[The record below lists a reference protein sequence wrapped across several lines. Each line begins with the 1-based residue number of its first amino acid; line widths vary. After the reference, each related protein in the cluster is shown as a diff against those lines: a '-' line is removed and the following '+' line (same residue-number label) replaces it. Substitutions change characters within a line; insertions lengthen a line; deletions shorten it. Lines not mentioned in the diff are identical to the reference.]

1 MQLRV
6 PPHNIEAEQA
16 VLGAILLDNDIIADV
31 VEILKPEDF
40 YRESHGIIYRTI
52 LELYDRNQPAD
63 LITVTDELNQRKLLE
78 KVGGAAYLT
87 SLVAGVNSISNVQHY
102 CKIIEE
108 KAVMRK
114 LIVAS
119 SEIMDSGY
127 SESDD
132 VESILDIAEQK
143 IFDIAQ
149 SRNRQPFT
157 HIKDILI
164 ETIDRIDELYKNKGK
179 IIGLPSGFV
188 DLDMKTSGFQ
198 PSDLILIAARPSMGK
213 TAMAMNIVEYVAVK
227 QKVPVMVFSLEMSK
241 QQLTQRLLCSL
252 SMVDSHRLRMG
263 DLTEEDWPK
272 LAAAVGILADAPI
285 YIDDTPAI
293 TTMEMRAK
301 CRRLKLEKG
310 LGLVVIDYLQLMQSN
325 KKAES
330 RQQEVSEISRSLKA
344 LAREIDVPVIALSQL
359 SRAPETRSDHRPMLS
374 DLRESG
380 SIEQDADIV
389 MFLYRDDYY
398 NPDTDKKNIA
408 EVIIAKQRNGP
419 TGTVELAWLGQYT
432 KFANIARNL
441 KE

>member
-1 MQLRV
+1 MQVRV
-6 PPHNIEAEQA
+6 PPHNLEAEKA
-16 VLGAILLDNDIIADV
+16 VLGAILLEKDVIVDV
-31 VEILKPEDF
+31 VELLKPEDF
-40 YRESHGIIYRTI
+40 YRESHSIIYRTI
-52 LELYDRNQPAD
+52 LELYDKNQPVD
-63 LITVTDELNQRKLLE
+63 LITVTDELNQRNLLE

-87 SLVAGVNSISNVQHY
+87 SLVAGVTSISNVEHY
-102 CKIIEE
+102 CRIIEE
-108 KAVMRK
+108 KAVMRR
-114 LIVAS
+114 LIKAS
-119 SEIMDSGY
+119 AEIMDSGY
-127 SESDD
+127 NESDD
-132 VESILDIAEQK
+132 VENILDVAEQK

-157 HIKDILI
+157 PIKDVLI

-213 TAMAMNIVEYVAVK
+213 TAIAMNIVEYVAVK
-227 QKVPVMVFSLEMSK
+227 QKVPVMIFSLEMSK

-252 SMVDSHRLRMG
+252 SMVDSHKLRMG

-272 LAAAVGILADAPI
+272 LAAAVGVLSDAPI

-293 TTMEMRAK
+293 TTMEVRAK

-330 RQQEVSEISRSLKA
+330 RQQEVSDISRSLKA

-389 MFLYRDDYY
+389 MFLYREDYY

-419 TGTVELAWLGQYT
+419 TGTVELGWLGQYT
-432 KFANIARNL
+432 KFVNLARNL

>member
-1 MQLRV
+1 MQVRV

-16 VLGAILLDNDIIADV
+16 VLGAILLDNDVITDV
-31 VEILKPEDF
+31 VELLKPEDF
-40 YRESHGIIYRTI
+40 YRESHSIIYRTI
-52 LELYDRNQPAD
+52 LELYDKNQPVD
-63 LITVTDELNQRKLLE
+63 LITVTDELNQRKLLD

-87 SLVAGVNSISNVQHY
+87 SLVAGVTSISNVQHY

-108 KAVMRK
+108 KAVMRR

-119 SEIMDSGY
+119 SEIMDAGY

-132 VESILDIAEQK
+132 VEGILDIAEQK

-157 HIKDILI
+157 PIKDILI

-213 TAMAMNIVEYVAVK
+213 TAMAMNIVEYVAIK

-252 SMVDSHRLRMG
+252 SMVDSHKLRMG

-272 LAAAVGILADAPI
+272 LAAAVGILSEAPI

-398 NPDTDKKNIA
+398 NPETDKKNIA

>member
-1 MQLRV
+1 VQVRV
-6 PPHNIEAEQA
+6 PPHNLEAEKA
-16 VLGAILLDNDIIADV
+16 VLGAILLEKDVIVDV
-31 VEILKPEDF
+31 VELLKPEDF
-40 YRESHGIIYRTI
+40 YRESHSIIYRTI
-52 LELYDRNQPAD
+52 LELYDKNQPVD
-63 LITVTDELNQRKLLE
+63 LITVTDELNQRNLLE

-87 SLVAGVNSISNVQHY
+87 SLVAGVTSISNVEHY
-102 CKIIEE
+102 CRIIEE
-108 KAVMRK
+108 KAVMRR
-114 LIVAS
+114 LIKAS
-119 SEIMDSGY
+119 AEIMDSGY
-127 SESDD
+127 NESDD
-132 VESILDIAEQK
+132 VENILDVAEQK

-157 HIKDILI
+157 PIKDVLI

-213 TAMAMNIVEYVAVK
+213 TAIAMNIVEYVAVK
-227 QKVPVMVFSLEMSK
+227 QKVPVMIFSLEMSK

-252 SMVDSHRLRMG
+252 SMVDSHKLRMG

-272 LAAAVGILADAPI
+272 LAAAVGVLSDAPI

-293 TTMEMRAK
+293 TTMEVRAK

-330 RQQEVSEISRSLKA
+330 RQQEVSDISRSLKA

-389 MFLYRDDYY
+389 MFLYREDYY

-419 TGTVELAWLGQYT
+419 TGTVELGWLGQYT
-432 KFANIARNL
+432 KFVNLARNL